1 MDWLQKM
8 ASAMR
13 NLSYQGRF
21 VYIHENQLESMS
33 IIHIKDQ
40 SGERERLFSLNGE
53 AREIIRNNNSLI
65 CIWPSSRKVV
75 VDQARQQNLSPL
87 WVPTDVNRLGKF
99 YDFKLVGEAR
109 IADHEAVVINITPM
123 DEFRY
128 GLIIWINNNNGLLL
142 KSVMLD
148 NTGEVLEQVM
158 FTNLTIV
165 EDVNTMSVNLVP
177 AIDESYSLVRSH
189 VGGGPGKLAMESEW
203 KLLQLPIGFW
213 RESAYKREVERR
225 GKFVEQM
232 VFTDGL
238 ATLSVFIEPVADDSL
253 QGFSSMGAVNAYSY
267 ISDGFAI
274 TAIGEVPAITVKQIA
289 SSMQR
294 TTK

>member
-1 MDWLQKM
+1 
-8 ASAMR
+8 
-13 NLSYQGRF
+13 
-21 VYIHENQLESMS
+21 
-33 IIHIKDQ
+33 
-40 SGERERLFSLNGE
+40 
-53 AREIIRNNNSLI
+53 
-65 CIWPSSRKVV
+65 
-75 VDQARQQNLSPL
+75 
-87 WVPTDVNRLGKF
+87 
-99 YDFKLVGEAR
+99 
-109 IADHEAVVINITPM
+109 
-123 DEFRY
+123 
-128 GLIIWINNNNGLLL
+128 
-142 KSVMLD
+142 MLD
-148 NTGEVLEQVM
+148 ESGEVLEQVM